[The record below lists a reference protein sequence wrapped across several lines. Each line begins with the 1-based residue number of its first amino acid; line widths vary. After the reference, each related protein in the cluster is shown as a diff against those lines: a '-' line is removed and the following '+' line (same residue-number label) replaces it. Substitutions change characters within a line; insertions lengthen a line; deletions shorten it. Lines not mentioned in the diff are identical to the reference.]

1 MKAQL
6 LQAIA
11 QHIEDMDHEISG
23 VDLKIEQQGYRVDG
37 RGGIKTVVGLGN
49 RKSVDYFYVENNRC
63 RFIEFSD
70 LASGRADF
78 IKLEKTHG
86 DSEQQNLLNK
96 LIKNASS
103 NEMVEKF
110 KDSKDVFHKIPH
122 FYEDPPEPFLD
133 DLAKTFIIVH
143 APIKDDLLEEDK
155 VVITR
160 FLRRLKAS
168 ISTRLEDEICDQVRL
183 VLLDRFVAG
192 LG

>member
-6 LQAIA
+6 S
-11 QHIEDMDHEISG
+11 QHLEDMDHEISG
-23 VDLKIEQQGYRVDG
+23 LDFQIGHQGYRVDG
-37 RGGIKTVVGLGN
+37 DNGIKTVVGLGN
-49 RKSVDYFYVENNRC
+49 RKSVDYFYVENNC
-63 RFIEFSD
+63 IRFIEFTD
-70 LASGRADF
+70 LASGRADL
-78 IKLEKTHG
+78 IKLEKAHG
-86 DSEQQNLLNK
+86 ESEHANLLKK

-110 KDSKDVFHKIPH
+110 KDSKDIFHKIPH
-122 FYEDPPEPFLD
+122 FYDDLPESFLD
-133 DLAKTFIIVH
+133 DKAKTFIIVH
-143 APIKDDLLEEDK
+143 APIKEDLPEEDK

-168 ISTRLEDEICDQVRL
+168 ISTRLEDDICDQVRL

>member
-1 MKAQL
+1 MKAQFS
-6 LQAIA
+6 
-11 QHIEDMDHEISG
+11 QHFEDMDHEISG
-23 VDLKIEQQGYRVDG
+23 VDLKITHQGYRVDG
-37 RGGIKTVVGLGN
+37 QGGIKTVVGLGN
-49 RKSVDYFYVENNRC
+49 RKSVDYFYVENNCC

-70 LASGRADF
+70 LVSGRSDF
-78 IKLEKTHG
+78 IKLEKAHG
-86 DSEQQNLLNK
+86 ESEHVNLLKK

-110 KDSKDVFHKIPH
+110 KDSKDIFHKIPH
-122 FYEDPPEPFLD
+122 FYDDLPEALLD
-133 DLAKTFIIVH
+133 DRAKTFIIVH
-143 APIKDDLLEEDK
+143 APLKDDLPEEDK

-168 ISTRLEDEICDQVRL
+168 VSTRLEDDICDQVRL